1 MRLRSG
7 GTIPRAMVNQCTGA
21 TPPRAG
27 GAARA
32 RSGSGEIGSEVRC
45 DKGVAGATQKEE
57 AGSLPRENLLMAVRP
72 KDTWYV
78 SFEDKFLRPRK
89 RAFARATETFRSEFE
104 AKEFAR
110 KKLADNQ
117 SVSAGTLNPHQ
128 PKRLISSAQLIA
140 WLEEP

>member
-1 MRLRSG
+1 
-7 GTIPRAMVNQCTGA
+7 
-21 TPPRAG
+21 
-27 GAARA
+27 
-32 RSGSGEIGSEVRC
+32 
-45 DKGVAGATQKEE
+45 
-57 AGSLPRENLLMAVRP
+57 LPRENLLMAVRP

-128 PKRLISSAQLIA
+128 PKRVISSAQLIV